1 VMLPVVDVIEVG
13 AGGGSIAHLDEV
25 GSLRIGPESAGGY
38 PGPICYGW
46 GGTRPTV
53 TDANAVLGRLN
64 PERFLGGEMPLD
76 VENAASAIGLE
87 LATRLGLSTNAA
99 AQAVID
105 VAVNKMALAVRAV
118 SIERGLDPRDCALIA
133 FGGAG
138 PLHAT
143 AIARDLDIPTV
154 IVPPLPGHYS
164 AFGMLVTDVRH
175 DYVRTCYGRLDEV
188 PPATLTAMIAEMTGE
203 GRALLAGEGL
213 ADDAIAAEP
222 FFDLRYA
229 GQEFTLRVPVA
240 GDEVTGT
247 GLGAVRARF
256 DEMHEAR
263 YGHVAKDEAVEIVNV
278 RLVATGRRDTP
289 DLDAPPAA
297 AGPAEPIGTRP
308 VGFAGPGGCVLKE
321 STLWRREG
329 LAPGTRIIGPAIIEE
344 YASTIVVGQGDIVTV
359 GDLGEIIISVASRR
373 PAPAGAAAE
382 GEDR

>member
-1 VMLPVVDVIEVG
+1 
-13 AGGGSIAHLDEV
+13 
-25 GSLRIGPESAGGY
+25 
-38 PGPICYGW
+38 
-46 GGTRPTV
+46 
-53 TDANAVLGRLN
+53 
-64 PERFLGGEMPLD
+64 
-76 VENAASAIGLE
+76 
-87 LATRLGLSTNAA
+87 
-99 AQAVID
+99 
-105 VAVNKMALAVRAV
+105 
-118 SIERGLDPRDCALIA
+118 
-133 FGGAG
+133 
-138 PLHAT
+138 
-143 AIARDLDIPTV
+143 V